1 MVSRDAADLRTLAD
15 DIRKLLDEPI
25 TIAADRSAKDDA
37 RWAGPNAERIRGEL
51 AGRKVK
57 LGTIAD
63 AIDKAAANRKDSPE
77 GPNKPN

>member
-1 MVSRDAADLRTLAD
+1 MGSQEATDLRKLAD

-25 TIAADRSAKDDA
+25 TIAADQSVKEDQ

-51 AGRKVK
+51 SARKTK
-57 LGTIAD
+57 LGTMAD
-63 AIDKAAANRKDSPE
+63 TIDQAAANRKDTGS